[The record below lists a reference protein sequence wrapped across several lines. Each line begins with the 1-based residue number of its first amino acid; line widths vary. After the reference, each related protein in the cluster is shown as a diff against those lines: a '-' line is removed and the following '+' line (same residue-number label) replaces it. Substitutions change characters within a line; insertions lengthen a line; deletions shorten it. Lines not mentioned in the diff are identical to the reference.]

1 MGIRLIHVHDDGK
14 ECFRIAS
21 ACRNKLS
28 KAGLVRINGKV
39 FAVAYMVYTGGW
51 YAYDIRTGREIAHFH
66 RDFYDQ
72 FVAPSRFA
80 DFAQDDECDVV
91 AKHTPQLLPTQA

>member
-21 ACRNKLS
+21 SSRRKLS
-28 KAGLVRINGKV
+28 KAGLVRINGRI
-39 FAVAYMVYTGGW
+39 FAVAYMGYTGGW
-51 YAYDIRTGREIAHFH
+51 YAYDIRTGREIANFH

-80 DFAQDDECDVV
+80 DFTQDDDCGVFTQS
-91 AKHTPQLLPTQA
+91 TPQLLPTQA